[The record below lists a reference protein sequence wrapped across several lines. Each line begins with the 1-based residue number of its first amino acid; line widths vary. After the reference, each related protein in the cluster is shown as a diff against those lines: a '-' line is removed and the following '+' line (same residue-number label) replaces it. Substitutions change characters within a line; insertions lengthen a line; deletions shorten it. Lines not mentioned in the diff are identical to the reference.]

1 LARKVTFRGTTSGI
15 NIESLKDRWLEAMI
29 TGPTV
34 GTFLRPVTFGRKKI
48 IKIGE
53 RKAFNKV

>member
-1 LARKVTFRGTTSGI
+1 M

-34 GTFLRPVTFGRKKI
+34 GTFLRPVTFGLKKI